1 MLEFVTTGWL
11 KRNLL
16 SVTKLNFKTIFYT
29 DTTYILD
36 IKLAVRYSCYLQQFN
51 PYLVLEMKFQFMIIL
66 HSLTFSLLES
76 WLVPL
81 DSLAIVVI

>member
-36 IKLAVRYSCYLQQFN
+36 IKLYGIS
-51 PYLVLEMKFQFMIIL
+51 
-66 HSLTFSLLES
+66 
-76 WLVPL
+76 
-81 DSLAIVVI
+81 AIYNNLINT

>member
-36 IKLAVRYSCYLQQFN
+36 IK
-51 PYLVLEMKFQFMIIL
+51 
-66 HSLTFSLLES
+66 FSYGIS
-76 WLVPL
+76 
-81 DSLAIVVI
+81 AIYNNLIYT